1 MEITCTHAH
10 TCARTHTVSLIRL
23 DKVQNSPTCFLCRCL
38 SRSPAPQL
46 FVSSRYP
53 FMCRPLS
60 LSAHFVSRPLSAS
73 TPASLPLPPPFCCFL
88 HLPVYFYI
96 SSLVRLICNPTRA
109 ASSRLSARQNPLSP
123 ALICRPAGCS
133 AAIIRTTVTVA
144 ANSLQQ
150 EAHIHA
156 AYAVSNT
163 RTCFMCFICSS

>member
-1 MEITCTHAH
+1 MHTCTHMRAH
-10 TCARTHTVSLIRL
+10 THSFTDKVGQSAKQPNLFSLSVSLTVAGASAL
-23 DKVQNSPTCFLCRCL
+23 CFFKVPVYVSSSISLCSLCL
-38 SRSPAPQL
+38 S
-46 FVSSRYP
+46 
-53 FMCRPLS
+53 PLIS
-60 LSAHFVSRPLSAS
+60 FHTGLA
-73 TPASLPLPPPFCCFL
+73 PLPPPFCCFL
-88 HLPVYFYI
+88 RLPVYFYI